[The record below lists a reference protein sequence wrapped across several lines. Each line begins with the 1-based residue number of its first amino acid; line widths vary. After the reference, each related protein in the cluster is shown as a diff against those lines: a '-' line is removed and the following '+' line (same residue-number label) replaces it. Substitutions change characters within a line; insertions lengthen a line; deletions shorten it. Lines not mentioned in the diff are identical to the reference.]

1 MNTPLLLDD
10 GYRSLREAELAGAT
24 LDPEIA
30 RIIDLVKAGIMS
42 REEARGILE
51 RMAPQIINLA
61 ADADFE
67 PIKFDPDGR
76 AARDMRAL
84 RESFDHIAPAID
96 TPLIESIIDRMAED
110 GYDPDVLIHGPRH
123 TFRAETAEGVERGDL
138 VTVDEGGMVR
148 RAEEE
153 TPIGVA
159 LGDGLVRFGQAAG
172 RATRAIRDMW
182 GREWGGDGA
191 MGSGGRRHWT
201 GSQVAR
207 YGSIA
212 IHASMAYGG
221 HGGFLRE
228 QQRRP
233 PPGQRV
239 DGPQFK
245 YTERFPPKVEAKAM
259 ELLRKFMSAEQYTA
273 FIERADIELENKAG
287 DHRLIINQNG
297 SFKLLRGGRG
307 AGIVMTSGNVRS
319 YRFPLGDEIAA
330 FLDWFR
336 YKTPELIQ
344 NWNCGNFGIVRDGT
358 SAGLD
363 ERR

>member
-1 MNTPLLLDD
+1 MNTPIWAA
-10 GYRSLREAELAGAT
+10 SLPIPEEPPDTEVELV
-24 LDPEIA
+24 PIE
-30 RIIDLVKAGIMS
+30 
-42 REEARGILE
+42 LE
-51 RMAPQIINLA
+51 
-61 ADADFE
+61 
-67 PIKFDPDGR
+67 FDPDGE
-76 AARDMRAL
+76 AARAVREAAEMMREAGHEPDTL
-84 RESFDHIAPAID
+84 IRPPGHTIRAPTA
-96 TPLIESIIDRMAED
+96 
-110 GYDPDVLIHGPRH
+110 GDV
-123 TFRAETAEGVERGDL
+123 EVGDL
-138 VTVDEGGMVR
+138 VVFDSVGTVR
-148 RAEEE
+148 RANGER
-153 TPIGVA
+153 PIGVA

-172 RATRAIRDMW
+172 RATRAL
-182 GREWGGDGA
+182 RELWGGDGA
-191 MGSGGRRHWT
+191 MGSGGRRHWG

-207 YGSIA
+207 YGSMA
-212 IHASMAYGG
+212 YHASIAYGG
-221 HGGFLRE
+221 PGGVDHGFLRE

-245 YTERFPPKVEAKAM
+245 YTERFPPEVEAKAM

-344 NWNCGNFGIVRDGT
+344 NWNCGNFGIVRDR
-358 SAGLD
+358 LD
-363 ERR
+363 E

>member
-1 MNTPLLLDD
+1 
-10 GYRSLREAELAGAT
+10 
-24 LDPEIA
+24 
-30 RIIDLVKAGIMS
+30 MS
-42 REEARGILE
+42 RTEAQQILE
-51 RMAPQIINLA
+51 RMLSPQIVTFTGTQEELQEVTDELNRIPARSMIVSDKVVADLA
-61 ADADFE
+61 PVRHFDDATGE
-67 PIKFDPDGR
+67 AIARLYARGLPI
-76 AARDMRAL
+76 
-84 RESFDHIAPAID
+84 REIV
-96 TPLIESIIDRMAED
+96 DRMAME
-110 GYDPDVLIHGPRH
+110 GYNADTLLLGRVGKLTIGSDPAVEIAEPMV
-123 TFRAETAEGVERGDL
+123 TFRAETAEDVETGDL

-153 TPIGVA
+153 KPIGVA
-159 LGDGLVRFGQAAG
+159 LGDGLIRFGEAVG
-172 RATRAIRDMW
+172 DATRAIRNI
-182 GREWGGDGA
+182 WGGDGA
-191 MGSGGRRHWT
+191 MGSGGRREHWV

-212 IHASMAYGG
+212 IHASMAYGY
-221 HGGFLRE
+221 GFGN
-228 QQRRP
+228 QDRRP
-233 PPGQRV
+233 RQAPPGQRV

-344 NWNCGNFGIVRDGT
+344 NWNCGNFGIVRDR
-358 SAGLD
+358 LD
-363 ERR
+363 E